1 MDQVKTPARTSNPT
15 HDWLRTIE
23 VSLLPGE
30 MSPMLQEL
38 TTNLL
43 QKFRE
48 LGHTVT
54 DTPTDET
61 KVLFTTAPFA
71 QPIPWRKAPFFVARK
86 QFNLKRSPVVYTIIQ
101 ATPKEFDQWISHFKE
116 SLAKQPP
123 QEADFQFDGLSPTAH
138 KVLIEQGARGGPIL
152 SLSRMLQAQAMS
164 IRVLL
169 AVGDQHPERLY
180 HFDLVGAYPV
190 SINNDA
196 NAFYSDIAL
205 RIITTES
212 TSEVTKH
219 ELIEPTVERAAWEG
233 LSTPEA
239 MRRAGQEIGSRGF
252 FTDMVRIEDLVHVPA
267 VNESVARQYSEG
279 CFATWDPR
287 VNALMATVT
296 GSARPV
302 HKGRLTDDDIAVIVG
317 VRQDGRGAQVRHV
330 EGKRNDPPSSEAVEM
345 MDMDALLPR
354 VTRQSVAG
362 VSSEVPV
369 IRSKLH
375 GHRGVKAFNPDLVE
389 YVPLDPP
396 YYHYLVSCA
405 TEAQA
410 RGIKAAFSRAESLL
424 NPDDPRQIA
433 FTVLP
438 GHGVVMAEK
447 WQEGKVPFQ
456 LIWEAMDSGE
466 LEIDPH
472 VPQGLMSYEPG
483 SDSRHHLNEHST
495 A

>member
-1 MDQVKTPARTSNPT
+1 
-15 HDWLRTIE
+15 
-23 VSLLPGE
+23 
-30 MSPMLQEL
+30 MLQEL
-38 TTNLL
+38 SENLL
-43 QKFRE
+43 KKFQD
-48 LGHTVT
+48 LGHGVVV
-54 DTPTDET
+54 TPTDET
-61 KVLFTTAPFA
+61 KVLLTTAPFA
-71 QPIPWRKAPFFVARK
+71 KPIPWRQAPFFVARK
-86 QFNLKRSPVVYTIIQ
+86 QFNLKKSPVVYTIIQ
-101 ATPKEFDQWISHFKE
+101 ATSAEFDKWINHFRTA
-116 SLAKQPP
+116 LAKNPP

-169 AVGDQHPERLY
+169 AVGDQHPEKVY

-190 SINNDA
+190 SINNNAD
-196 NAFYSDIAL
+196 AFYTDIAL

-212 TSEVTKH
+212 TTEVTKH
-219 ELIEPTVERAAWEG
+219 ELMEPIIPKETWDG

-239 MRRAGQEIGSRGF
+239 MRRAGAEIGSRGF

-287 VNALMATVT
+287 VKALMATVT

-330 EGKRNDPPSSEAVEM
+330 DGKRNDPPSSEAVEM
-345 MDMDALLPR
+345 MDMDALLPT
-354 VTRQSVAG
+354 VTHETVAG
-362 VSSEVPV
+362 VKSDVPV

-375 GHRGVKAFNPDLVE
+375 GHRGVKAFNPELVE

-410 RGIKAAFSRAESLL
+410 RGIKAAFSRSEIMR
-424 NPDDPRQIA
+424 NPDDPRKIA

-456 LIWEAMDSGE
+456 IIWEAMDSGE

-472 VPQGLMSYEPG
+472 VPQGPMSYDPG
-483 SDSRHHLNEHST
+483 SDGRHHLNEK
-495 A
+495 

>member
-1 MDQVKTPARTSNPT
+1 MEMVKTPAQIKNLT
-15 HDWLRTIE
+15 HDWLRSIE
-23 VSLLPGE
+23 VSLLPGDL
-30 MSPMLQEL
+30 SPMLQEL
-38 TTNLL
+38 TSNLM
-43 QKFRE
+43 QKFRD
-48 LGHTVT
+48 LGHTVAE
-54 DTPTDET
+54 TPSDET
-61 KVLFTTAPFA
+61 NVLFTVAPFA
-71 QPIPWRKAPFFVARK
+71 KPIPWRQAPFFVARK
-86 QFNLKRSPVVYTIIQ
+86 QFKLKKSPVVYTIVE
-101 ATPKEFDQWISHFKE
+101 ATPAEFDKWINNFKTA
-116 SLAKQPP
+116 LAKNPP
-123 QEADFQFDGLSPTAH
+123 READFQFEGLSPTAH
-138 KVLIEQGARGGPIL
+138 KVLIEQGSRGGPIL

-169 AVGDQHPERLY
+169 VVGDKHPERVY

-190 SINNDA
+190 SINKDA

-205 RIITTES
+205 RIVTTES

-219 ELIEPTVERAAWEG
+219 ELMEPVIERETWQS

-267 VNESVARQYSEG
+267 VNESVAKQYSEG

-302 HKGRLTDDDIAVIVG
+302 HKGRLTDDDIAVIIG

-330 EGKRNDPPSSEAVEM
+330 DGKRNDPPSSEAVEM

-354 VTRQSVAG
+354 VTRETVAG
-362 VSSEVPV
+362 VKSDVPV

-375 GHRGVKAFNPDLVE
+375 GHRGVKAFNPALVE

-410 RGIKAAFSRAESLL
+410 RGIKAAFSRSEILR
-424 NPDDPRQIA
+424 NPDDPRKIA

-447 WQEGKVPFQ
+447 WQEGKAPFE

-472 VPQGLMSYEPG
+472 VPQGEMSYEAG
-483 SDSRHHLNEHST
+483 DDSRHHLKEHGP

>member
-1 MDQVKTPARTSNPT
+1 MEMVKTPAQIKNLT

-23 VSLLPGE
+23 VSLLPGDR
-30 MSPMLQEL
+30 SPVVHEL
-38 TTNLL
+38 TTNLM
-43 QKFRE
+43 QKFRD
-48 LGHTVT
+48 LGHRVAETPSD
-54 DTPTDET
+54 DTN
-61 KVLFTTAPFA
+61 VLFTTAPFA
-71 QPIPWRKAPFFVARK
+71 KPIPWRQAPFFVARK
-86 QFNLKRSPVVYTIIQ
+86 QFKLKKSPVVYTIVH
-101 ATPKEFDQWISHFKE
+101 ATPAEFDHWINHFKTA
-116 SLAKQPP
+116 LAKNPP
-123 QEADFQFDGLSPTAH
+123 QETDFQFEGLSPTAH
-138 KVLIEQGARGGPIL
+138 KVLIEQGSRGGPIL

-169 AVGDQHPERLY
+169 VVGEKHPERVY

-190 SINNDA
+190 SINRDA

-205 RIITTES
+205 RIVTTES
-212 TSEVTKH
+212 TTEVTKH
-219 ELIEPTVERAAWEG
+219 ELMEPVIERETWQG

-267 VNESVARQYSEG
+267 VNESVAKQYSEG

-302 HKGRLTDDDIAVIVG
+302 HKGRLTDDDIAVIIG
-317 VRQDGRGAQVRHV
+317 VRKDGRGAQVRHV
-330 EGKRNDPPSSEAVEM
+330 DGKRNDPPSSEAVEM

-354 VTRQSVAG
+354 VTRETVAG
-362 VSSEVPV
+362 VKSDVPV

-375 GHRGVKAFNPDLVE
+375 GHRGVKAFNPALVE

-410 RGIKAAFSRAESLL
+410 RGIKTAFSRSEILR
-424 NPDDPRQIA
+424 NPDDPRKIA

-447 WQEGKVPFQ
+447 WQEGKAPFE

-472 VPQGLMSYEPG
+472 VPQGEMSYDAG
-483 SDSRHHLNEHST
+483 DDGRRHLKEHSP